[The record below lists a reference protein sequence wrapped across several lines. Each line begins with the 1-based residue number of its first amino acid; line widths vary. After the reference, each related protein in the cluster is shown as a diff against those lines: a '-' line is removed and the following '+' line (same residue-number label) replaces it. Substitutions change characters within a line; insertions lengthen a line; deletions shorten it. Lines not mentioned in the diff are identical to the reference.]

1 MTLCGVDAYQ
11 ADLPS
16 DVAEAG
22 PNLVLKLHALSARLW
37 TQLRDDL
44 KHQLEVRL
52 ATLTGQAT
60 LLQATIAL
68 LLRTLYSLCD
78 DAVQPLLAELDVA
91 TAVAQDLAPARELLG
106 ALGKQL
112 RVYVCGRAYAQGAC
126 GQRRAARPR
135 RHVGC

>member
-1 MTLCGVDAYQ
+1 
-11 ADLPS
+11 
-16 DVAEAG
+16 VAEAG
-22 PNLVLKLHALSARLW
+22 PRLVLKLHALSAQLW

-78 DAVQPLLAELDVA
+78 DAVQPLLAERDA
-91 TAVAQDLAPARELLG
+91 ASAVALDLAPAQERLG
-106 ALGKQL
+106 ALGRQL
-112 RVYVCGRAYAQGAC
+112 RVYVCGRAYAQGA
-126 GQRRAARPR
+126 GGRREAGRPR
-135 RHVGC
+135 RRVGC